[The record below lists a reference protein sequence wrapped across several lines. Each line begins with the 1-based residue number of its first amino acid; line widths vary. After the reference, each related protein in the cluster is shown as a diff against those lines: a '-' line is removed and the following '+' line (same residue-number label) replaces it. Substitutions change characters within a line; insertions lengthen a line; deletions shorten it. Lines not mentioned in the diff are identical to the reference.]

1 MSYVVTFII
10 GAIIGLLLMAII
22 IGGNRDER
30 D

>member
-22 IGGNRDER
+22 VGGNRDER

>member
-1 MSYVVTFII
+1 MSHVVTFII
-10 GAIIGLLLMAII
+10 GAIVGLSLMAMI

>member
-10 GAIIGLLLMAII
+10 GAIIGLLLMAIVA
-22 IGGNRDER
+22 GGNRDER

>member
-1 MSYVVTFII
+1 MSHIVTFII

-22 IGGNRDER
+22 AGGNRDER

>member
-1 MSYVVTFII
+1 MSHVVTFII

-22 IGGNRDER
+22 AGGNRDER